1 MPTFRERIADTL
13 TGGRLTRMKEATDQL
28 IDLLLRRRGWLDL
41 SAGSDGGA
49 EQDKA
54 PRNRVATV
62 KLARRYWREDP
73 LAKQAVRVW
82 TSYGF
87 ARELTFKAADEGAQ
101 AAWDAFWNSPDNAA
115 LLARHNRK
123 RLSETLLVD
132 GELPIFLFVNE
143 ATGQVRMRIRSALEI
158 TEIITDPEDDSVPL
172 YYKRVFQ
179 RRKRTRLSD
188 DGWGQGVETV
198 TKYYADYRATDE
210 QLDRVDTS
218 GVDVAD
224 AKIMFLKIN
233 TIGQRGYP
241 LLTPAL
247 AWIAAYK
254 EFMEDRA
261 TLTKALA
268 AFAWKV
274 KVKGGS
280 PAVDALVATLR
291 SGYVTSDRETKPTPA
306 AGSTWLE
313 NEAATREQLRV
324 DTGAGNASVDG
335 DMLKLQTCA
344 GTGVFLHYFGDPRTG
359 NLATA
364 TAMELPMLK
373 QFADYQDYW
382 LGVWTELFNFVVDQA
397 IKFGG
402 AIPAIPRLPE
412 DVDRTLDID
421 YPPILERDA
430 SVYVTAVAN
439 AYDRQLIPRDEA
451 ARLIMTTLG
460 CNNVEQLIV
469 ALQTEEPREKPSPP
483 GWGELAE
490 KARETSNLSA
500 AIDALPEER
509 KKEITTMAARRRAEM
524 KAWAEERGRAV
535 EDISDEEWERAL
547 ALDMTTEEL

>member
-1 MPTFRERIADTL
+1 
-13 TGGRLTRMKEATDQL
+13 
-28 IDLLLRRRGWLDL
+28 
-41 SAGSDGGA
+41 
-49 EQDKA
+49 
-54 PRNRVATV
+54 
-62 KLARRYWREDP
+62 
-73 LAKQAVRVW
+73 
-82 TSYGF
+82 
-87 ARELTFKAADEGAQ
+87 
-101 AAWDAFWNSPDNAA
+101 
-115 LLARHNRK
+115 
-123 RLSETLLVD
+123 
-132 GELPIFLFVNE
+132 
-143 ATGQVRMRIRSALEI
+143 MRIRSALEI

-172 YYKRVFQ
+172 YYKRTFQ
-179 RRKRTRLSD
+179 RRKRTRLGD
-188 DGWGQGVETV
+188 DGLSVQYETV

-224 AKIMFLKIN
+224 AKVMFLKIN

-291 SGYVTSDRETKPTPA
+291 SGYVTGDRETKPTPA

-430 SVYVTAVAN
+430 SVYVTAVTN

-469 ALQTEEPREKPSPP
+469 ALQTEPPSPP

-490 KARETSNLSA
+490 KAKETSNLST
-500 AIDALPEER
+500 AIDALPDER
-509 KKEITTMAARRRAEM
+509 RKEVKTVAARWRADA
-524 KAWAEERGRAV
+524 KAARGPRYQSL
-535 EDISDEEWERAL
+535 EDIPEADWEQAVV
-547 ALDMTTEEL
+547 ADMTTEEL